1 MKTRPSARQCFDACL
16 NTALPFRRISE
27 RAPRRSASGIRF
39 RGMRGFAEARLFIDR
54 NMNLHTVRYVLGM
67 YVSHAT
73 SSSICSRSQRRN
85 HRSSAILINT
95 GIRNHPGSC
104 TMAVACGSLRPLQAW
119 FPPSLLSLRP
129 CQPASRAV
137 ASRQYAPS
145 SASPAGPHP
154 QQRAPG
160 ARRGRRAP

>member
-16 NTALPFRRISE
+16 NTALDE
-27 RAPRRSASGIRF
+27 RAPGRRRRRF
-39 RGMRGFAEARLFIDR
+39 RRDSPTFFRSVTCTRRPWTDECEPSYR
-54 NMNLHTVRYVLGM
+54 TVRAGRV
-67 YVSHAT
+67 YVSHAA
-73 SSSICSRSQRRN
+73 SSSKCSRSQRRN

>member
-16 NTALPFRRISE
+16 NTALDE
-27 RAPRRSASGIRF
+27 RARARSASTRSGGIRRRF
-39 RGMRGFAEARLFIDR
+39 FAVLRVHGDRGPT
-54 NMNLHTVRYVLGM
+54 NVNLHTVRYVLGM
-67 YVSHAT
+67 YVSHAA
-73 SSSICSRSQRRN
+73 SNSICSRSQRRN